1 MKERM
6 GRRGLLGA
14 LLGADEE
21 AKPRAR
27 TPEVE
32 AASGFSLAAFY
43 AERALSPAPPL
54 PHVELR
60 AGLPTVPTTRVGLCP
75 PAEELDL
82 EELVRLEREREE
94 ARS

>member
-14 LLGADEE
+14 LLGAPEE
-21 AKPRAR
+21 AGPRA
-27 TPEVE
+27 TEVRVDPPP
-32 AASGFSLAAFY
+32 AFSLAAFY
-43 AERALSPAPPL
+43 AARAEAPAPPL
-54 PHVELR
+54 PRVELR
-60 AGLPTVPTTRVGLCP
+60 EGLPTVPTTRVGLCP

-82 EELVRLEREREE
+82 EELVRADREREE